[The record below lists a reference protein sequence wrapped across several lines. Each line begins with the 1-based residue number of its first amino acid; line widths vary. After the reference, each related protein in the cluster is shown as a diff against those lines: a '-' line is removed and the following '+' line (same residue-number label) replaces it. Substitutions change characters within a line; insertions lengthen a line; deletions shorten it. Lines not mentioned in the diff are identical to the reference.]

1 MTDKDKLTLRKLL
14 APKGDDAECKVPYE
28 ELPKESIDEV
38 EQSTPVKL
46 GGALNKLS
54 IISYV
59 THESTG
65 RVEVT
70 RIKCESLPFL
80 EHEPMLL
87 HVSGEDES
95 TVAREI
101 EYKTHKFF
109 AEGYGLTVDI
119 NVSVFGEEDK
129 QVHSELHKVYQN
141 RVNLFVDM
149 GSTNSKWIVS
159 DANNNALLDIPL
171 GESTSELCAE
181 WGLDYDKIS
190 GYAKESEAFTRWL
203 KRAVIGF
210 VLHIQHK
217 YEANVVNVMWSFPYV
232 IDGVRLDFKRI
243 SEDITVD
250 LTAYYEFPGRF
261 ELVPEGLALE
271 HMFYDRVI
279 ELSKANEAEL
289 EENDRRS
296 REEEANK
303 VHNKEEMVKA
313 DANEKQREKELHEYE
328 DKNWFAQIFSKKFHT
343 SRYLPDL
350 KEENLGREEA
360 LKAFRN
366 TGARGDGKFN
376 LLILDAGGSTLDY
389 CYKPLR
395 GELVSGSFR
404 AGGNAV
410 TAELANRMKLDLKE
424 AERRKTTLSRAAKS
438 DVLREA
444 TDVVYD
450 EALETI
456 AEKVKDRTGP
466 LCIIGSGLAMWNR
479 QLRDIVLMKL
489 LNESEYKQGQIL
501 MFSPDMVSCFPMDK
515 LGDHPKFRC
524 FRDIVT
530 HVADGGDV
538 KTGTPW
544 PSSDVCGGM
553 YFNMTDSGKER
564 T

>member
-1 MTDKDKLTLRKLL
+1 M
-14 APKGDDAECKVPYE
+14 DAMEQYSPV
-28 ELPKESIDEV
+28 EL
-38 EQSTPVKL
+38 
-46 GGALNKLS
+46 GAALNKLS
-54 IISYV
+54 VIAYV
-59 THESTG
+59 TCANKG

-87 HVSGEDES
+87 HISGEDES
-95 TVAREI
+95 TVEREVRD
-101 EYKTHKFF
+101 KTRKFF

-119 NVSVFGEEDK
+119 YASVVGEEDK
-129 QVHSELHKVYQN
+129 QVCSELHKDYQK

-159 DANNNALLDIPL
+159 DASRDVLLDIPL

-190 GYAKESEAFTRWL
+190 GYAKSGEEFTGWL

-232 IDGVRLDFKRI
+232 IDGVRLDFERI
-243 SEDITVD
+243 SEAVTDD
-250 LTAYYEFPGRF
+250 LMANYDFSGRF

-279 ELSKANEAEL
+279 ELAKANEAEL
-289 EENDRRS
+289 EENNRRV
-296 REEEANK
+296 REEVTNK
-303 VHNKEEMVKA
+303 AHNKAEKAKA
-313 DANEKQREKELHEYE
+313 DANEKQREKELREYE
-328 DKNWFAQIFSKKFHT
+328 DKNWITRLFSKKFHT
-343 SRYLPDL
+343 SLYSPDL

-360 LKAFRN
+360 MKAFRN

-389 CYKPLR
+389 CYKPWR
-395 GELVSGSFR
+395 GKLVSGSFR
-404 AGGNAV
+404 AGGNTV
-410 TAELANRMKLDLKE
+410 TAELANRMELDLKE

-444 TDVVYD
+444 TDVVYG
-450 EALETI
+450 EALKMI
-456 AEKVKDRTGP
+456 AEEVKDRTGP
-466 LCIIGSGLAMWNR
+466 LCIVGSGLAMWNR
-479 QLRDIVLMKL
+479 QLRELVLMKL
-489 LNESEYKQGQIL
+489 LNESEYKLGQIL

-515 LGDHPKFRC
+515 LDDHPRFRC

-530 HVADGGDV
+530 HVADGVDL

-553 YFNMTDSGKER
+553 YFKMTDIGKER